1 MTTSKEIQRAIN
13 KHSRD
18 GSDGSDVESLF
29 SVAAVAAVAR
39 DHFIR
44 LAPRFQ
50 IQPKHDPFD
59 LPVCRSMVK
68 SAP

>member
-1 MTTSKEIQRAIN
+1 MTILKEIQRAIN
-13 KHSRD
+13 KLSRD
-18 GSDGSDVESLF
+18 GSDVEPLF
-29 SVAAVAAVAR
+29 PVAAVAAVAR

-59 LPVCRSMVK
+59 LPVFRSMVK
-68 SAP
+68 RAP